1 MTATAKKVYDG
12 LTEHVASDGE
22 RERIRRSLYR
32 TDASALA
39 TIVPSWRDRW
49 TDAEVE
55 QYQSQ
60 GYLAMDGLLTP
71 QDVEQA
77 KVALADIAYR
87 RVWNEKVGIQEEPY
101 YRTGGSDQRI
111 DDPELRIRKLW
122 MFCQADARLA
132 GLAASPRLRPLLDQ
146 LIGSDSRMIQDM
158 ALLKPPYHGAE
169 KPWHQDTAYFDYT
182 PLGGVI
188 GVWIALDDATV
199 ENGCMQVIPGSHLD
213 GPAKHYHVRDCQ
225 LADGGVQVDRAVVVP
240 LKPGGA
246 LFFSGLIHHGTPP
259 NTSGDRRRALQ
270 FHYAAANCTRM
281 TIRQHGELFDDDGA
295 YAGCRDWDLEAGM
308 SRAKIEI

>member
-12 LTEHVASDGE
+12 LTEHVSSEDE

-32 TDASALA
+32 TDASALGSV
-39 TIVPSWRDRW
+39 VPAWRERW

-55 QYQSQ
+55 QYQTQ

-71 QDVEQA
+71 EDVEQA
-77 KVALADIAYR
+77 KAALADIAYR

-101 YRTGGSDQRI
+101 FRAGGADERI

-146 LIGSDSRMIQDM
+146 LIGPGSRLIQDM

-169 KPWHQDTAYFDYT
+169 KPWHQDTA
-182 PLGGVI
+182 
-188 GVWIALDDATV
+188 
-199 ENGCMQVIPGSHLD
+199 
-213 GPAKHYHVRDCQ
+213 
-225 LADGGVQVDRAVVVP
+225 
-240 LKPGGA
+240 
-246 LFFSGLIHHGTPP
+246 
-259 NTSGDRRRALQ
+259 
-270 FHYAAANCTRM
+270 
-281 TIRQHGELFDDDGA
+281 
-295 YAGCRDWDLEAGM
+295 
-308 SRAKIEI
+308 